1 MVHYISQ
8 KILYSLFI
16 LWGVV
21 SLVFL
26 IFGVSMGDP
35 AQMSLGDRSTQE
47 SVEAVRREF
56 ALDQPKSIQY
66 LSYLNDLSPISFHST
81 HPDHLLY
88 YHPNKYSGF
97 SFSFGAYAV
106 ALKAPYLRLSFQ
118 TKRSVSETIA
128 ATFPNTL
135 ILALSAM
142 SLATLFGILL
152 GMVCALFKETWV
164 DRSILFL
171 STLGM
176 SLPSF
181 FAAILMAWVFAYLL
195 GPYTGL
201 NLTGN
206 WIELDPLG
214 DGMHVQWKN
223 LILPSITLGIRPLS
237 VVVQLMR
244 SSILDHLSQ
253 DYIRTARAKGLSE
266 RRILTRH
273 ALPNALNPVITAI
286 SGWFASM
293 LAGVI
298 FVEYIFGWKGMGFIL
313 IDGLNSL
320 DLPMVMGC
328 VMVISLIFVAVN
340 LIVDL
345 LYSLLDPRIRLT
357 TTHY

>member
-1 MVHYISQ
+1 MLQFITQ

-26 IFGVSMGDP
+26 IFGTSMGNP
-35 AQMSLGDRSTQE
+35 AQMSLGERSTAA
-47 SVEAVRREF
+47 SIKAVQKEF
-56 ALDQPKSIQY
+56 ALDQPAGIQY
-66 LSYLNDLSPISFHST
+66 LSYLNDISPISFHTTNSESCF
-81 HPDHLLY
+81 Y
-88 YHPNKYSGF
+88 YNPTKYSGF
-97 SFSFGAYAV
+97 TLRVNSCV
-106 ALKAPYLRLSFQ
+106 IALKAPYLRVSFQ
-118 TKRSVSETIA
+118 TKRSVSDTIA
-128 ATFPNTL
+128 ETFPNTL
-135 ILALSAM
+135 ILAFTAM
-142 SLATLFGILL
+142 SLASFFGILL
-152 GMVCALFKETWV
+152 GLICALFKDTWL
-164 DRSILFL
+164 DKGILFI
-171 STLGM
+171 STLGI

-181 FAAILMAWVFAYLL
+181 FAAILMAWIFAYLL

-214 DGMHVQWKN
+214 EGLHVQWKN

-244 SSILDHLSQ
+244 SSILDHLGQ

-266 RRILTRH
+266 AQVLGKH

-313 IDGLNSL
+313 IDSLNSL

-340 LIVDL
+340 LFVDI
-345 LYSLLDPRIRLT
+345 LYSLLDPRVRLT
-357 TTHY
+357 NTHY

>member
-1 MVHYISQ
+1 MLQFITQ

-26 IFGVSMGDP
+26 IFGASMGDP
-35 AQMSLGDRSTQE
+35 AQMSLGERSTEE
-47 SVEAVRREF
+47 SMQAVRKEF
-56 ALDQPKSIQY
+56 ALDQPIGIQY
-66 LSYLNDLSPISFHST
+66 LSYLNDISPLSIHSIN
-81 HPDHLLY
+81 PKSAFY
-88 YHPNKYSGF
+88 YNSSKYSGLTLSVGSLAF
-97 SFSFGAYAV
+97 AI
-106 ALKAPYLRLSFQ
+106 KTPYLRASFQ

-128 ATFPNTL
+128 ETFPNTL
-135 ILALSAM
+135 ILAISAM
-142 SLATLFGILL
+142 SLASLLGILL
-152 GMVCALFKETWV
+152 GLVCALFKETWL
-164 DRSILFL
+164 DKSILFV

-223 LILPSITLGIRPLS
+223 LILPAVTLGIRPLS
-237 VVVQLMR
+237 VIVQLMR
-244 SSILDHLSQ
+244 SSILDHLGQ

-266 RRILTRH
+266 SSVLRRH

-313 IDGLNSL
+313 IDSLNSL

-340 LIVDL
+340 LMVDI

-357 TTHY
+357 NTHY

>member
-1 MVHYISQ
+1 MLQFITQ

-26 IFGVSMGDP
+26 IFGASMGDP
-35 AQMSLGDRSTQE
+35 AQMSLGERSTEE
-47 SVEAVRREF
+47 SIQAVRKEF
-56 ALDQPKSIQY
+56 SLDQPVGIQY
-66 LSYLNDLSPISFHST
+66 LSYLNDISPLSIHSANPKST
-81 HPDHLLY
+81 FY
-88 YHPNKYSGF
+88 YNPAKYSGLTL
-97 SFSFGAYAV
+97 SVGSVVLAI
-106 ALKAPYLRLSFQ
+106 KAPYLRVSFQ

-128 ATFPNTL
+128 ETFPNTL
-135 ILALSAM
+135 ILAVSAM
-142 SLATLFGILL
+142 SLASILGILL
-152 GMVCALFKETWV
+152 GLVCALFKETWL
-164 DRSILFL
+164 DKSILFI

-214 DGMHVQWKN
+214 EGMHVQWKN
-223 LILPSITLGIRPLS
+223 LILPAITLGIRPLS

-244 SSILDHLSQ
+244 SSLLDHLGQ

-266 RRILTRH
+266 SRVLGRH

-340 LIVDL
+340 LLVDI

-357 TTHY
+357 NTHY